1 MKRGDAP
8 AASNTGFHTIDT
20 DTPSGFVKSS
30 VSTSFGFA
38 SKKVLT
44 FVR

>member
-8 AASNTGFHTIDT
+8 AASNTGFHTVDT
-20 DTPSGFVKSS
+20 NAPSGFVKSS
-30 VSTSFGFA
+30 VSTLFGFT